1 MMYET
6 MYYEGVEGCNEGIG
20 ECRKSTGPAKREN
33 VKIMNCSF
41 KMFNGFNNYVWR
53 ELNYLVAN

>member
-20 ECRKSTGPAKREN
+20 ECRKSTGPAKRHKNWEN
-33 VKIMNCSF
+33 HFWFQQLCLMRV
-41 KMFNGFNNYVWR
+41 
-53 ELNYLVAN
+53 